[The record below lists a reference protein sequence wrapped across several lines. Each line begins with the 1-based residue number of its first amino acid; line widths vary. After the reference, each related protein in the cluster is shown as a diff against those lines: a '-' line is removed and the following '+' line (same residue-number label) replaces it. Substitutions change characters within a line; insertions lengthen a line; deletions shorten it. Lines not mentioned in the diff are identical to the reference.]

1 MSPQIAPLTLFFASI
16 FTSNILLANFLGM
29 CSFISISK
37 DFTSSNGLGLAVTVV
52 LTLTGMI
59 NWAVLHYILYPL
71 GLYYLRF
78 IVFIVVIAAVV
89 QILEMVID
97 RLSPALYMT
106 LGIFLPLI
114 TVNCA
119 IMGVA
124 LFIEIRKYSF
134 IQATVFSLA
143 RSISASVGRVAT
155 AVNSGFANVA
165 RQRCACH
172 RQKRVIPKNLG
183 QLALRNQPSS
193 PLCACLRRPKRV
205 PYLCSC
211 GWISYPPSWSQCS
224 SVARVKSL
232 GVW

>member
-1 MSPQIAPLTLFFASI
+1 MSPQIAPLSLFFASI

-37 DFTSSNGLGLAVTVV
+37 DFNSSNGLGLAVIVV
-52 LTLTGMI
+52 LTITGVV

-78 IVFIVVIAAVV
+78 IVFIIVIAAVV

-119 IMGVA
+119 ILGAV
-124 LFIEIRKYSF
+124 LFIEIRNYSLLQSA
-134 IQATVFSLA
+134 IFSLGSGLGWWLA
-143 RSISASVGRVAT
+143 IASLAAIRKKVDKAPVPAGLKGPGITLITIGFMAM
-155 AVNSGFANVA
+155 AFIGFSGMLNV
-165 RQRCACH
+165 Q
-172 RQKRVIPKNLG
+172 
-183 QLALRNQPSS
+183 
-193 PLCACLRRPKRV
+193 
-205 PYLCSC
+205 
-211 GWISYPPSWSQCS
+211 
-224 SVARVKSL
+224 
-232 GVW
+232 